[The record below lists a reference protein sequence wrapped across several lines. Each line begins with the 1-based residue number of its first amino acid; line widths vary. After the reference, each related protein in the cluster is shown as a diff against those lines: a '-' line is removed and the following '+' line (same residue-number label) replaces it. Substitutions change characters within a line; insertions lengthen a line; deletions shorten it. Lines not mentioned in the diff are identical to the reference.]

1 MNRRKRIFIIWFYGR
16 LPLAKKIHK
25 RIIIAALRER
35 IAGIEHPSTVNP
47 YTFEQLCN
55 KNQQIYWEELFNRKS

>member
-1 MNRRKRIFIIWFYGR
+1 MSRRKRLFIIWFYGH

-25 RIIIAALRER
+25 RIIISALKEHF
-35 IAGIEHPSTVNP
+35 AGMEHPSTINP

-55 KNQQIYWEELFNRKS
+55 KNQQVYWEDLLNQNS